1 MRWFASIAIA
11 FILIGVGGASHA
23 FATEGGETAPVS
35 GVVTDNLG
43 NPLSNAQVLLT
54 PGGRGTTTNAAGAFN
69 FRAVPPGRYHIDVS
83 LIGYAPAHASLT
95 VNADGEPVFVE
106 IRLEASPLALDGVMV
121 TGTPGAADPLTV
133 AQSAT
138 QISGRQFDR
147 QLSATVAGMLEH
159 EPGISTRYSG
169 PATAAPVIRGLTGE
183 RVVMLENGQR
193 TGDLSGSGSDH
204 ALSVDPLSATRLEV
218 VRGPA
223 SLLYGSGAIG
233 GVVNVIGTDISSHVP
248 SRVEGYLAA
257 QGMTVTPGGAATGQ
271 VLVPLSEHVVLS
283 GRGGVRRLDDVRIG
297 GGDVLDN
304 SGFNNATANVG
315 LGYVNG
321 RLSGGV
327 AVNAHRF
334 DYGVPFGHSHGPGED
349 DEHDHDHDHDHD
361 HGSHA
366 GVDLEGQRYDVR
378 VQGGWDPPGSTIRQV
393 DLSASGQWYEH
404 DEIESDGSIGTTFNL
419 RTQTLDLR
427 ADTDL
432 GHVRGTV
439 GLAGLLKQYEPTGVE
454 ALTPFARS
462 GNLGLFIYQE
472 MPLVP
477 GDHDSEHVPHL
488 QLGGRYDLY
497 DIATESSDEFGP
509 GRDRTFRAFS
519 GSVGVNFPLP
529 QGISLGASVSRA
541 FRAPSVEELFSGA
554 LHAAT
559 GSYDVGN
566 PDLKPEVN
574 LGVEGI
580 VRASTNRVNALV
592 SAYHNRISDY
602 IAPEIVGDTVLV
614 DDHGSFTVPLNR
626 FMQEDATLTGVE
638 GKVEVLAGEA
648 LVVGVRGDRVRG
660 RFSGG
665 EPLPYMPAARVGGE
679 VRWDDGRFNVGFDA
693 LHAFAQRD
701 VPQHEFATEDYTL
714 LNIGAGF
721 SRSAGGLIHN
731 VTLRVENLADVV
743 YREATSR
750 IKDLAPNPG
759 RNVSLVYRVLF

>member
-1 MRWFASIAIA
+1 MRWFISFAIA
-11 FILIGVGGASHA
+11 LIGAGGVIQPA
-23 FATEGGETAPVS
+23 FGLGGGTNTAVVS
-35 GVVTDNLG
+35 GVVTDSLG
-43 NPLSNAQVLLT
+43 RPLSNAQVLLS
-54 PGGRGTTTNAAGAFN
+54 PGGRGTTTNSAGAFN
-69 FRAVPPGRYHIDVS
+69 FRSVPPGRYHLDVS
-83 LIGYAPAHASLT
+83 LIGYAPAHASIT
-95 VNADGEPVFVE
+95 VAADGEPVMVE
-106 IRLEASPLALDGVMV
+106 IQLHASPLALEGVMV
-121 TGTPGAADPLTV
+121 TGTPGASDPLTV
-133 AQSAT
+133 ARSAT

-159 EPGISTRYSG
+159 EPGISARYSG
-169 PATAAPVIRGLTGE
+169 PATSAPVIRGLTGE

-193 TGDLSGSGSDH
+193 TGDLSGSAPDH
-204 ALSVDPLSATRLEV
+204 ALSVDPLSATRIEV

-233 GVVNVIGTDISSHVP
+233 GVVNVIGTDISGHVP
-248 SRVEGYLAA
+248 SRVEGYVAA
-257 QGMTVTPGGAATGQ
+257 QGMTVTPGGAATAQ
-271 VLVPLSEHVVLS
+271 LLVPLSERVVLS

-304 SGFNNATANVG
+304 SFFNNATANLG
-315 LGYVNG
+315 LGYVSG

-327 AVNAHRF
+327 AVNAHQF
-334 DYGVPFGHSHGPGED
+334 DYGVPFGHSHGPAD
-349 DEHDHDHDHDHD
+349 ADHDHDHDHD
-361 HGSHA
+361 HGEHA
-366 GVDLEGQRYDVR
+366 GVDLQGERYDVR
-378 VQGGWDPPGSTIRQV
+378 VQGGWDPPGTTIRRV
-393 DLSASGQWYEH
+393 DFSGSGQWYEH
-404 DEIESDGSIGTTFNL
+404 DEIESDGSIGTTFTL

-432 GHVRGTV
+432 GHLRGTV
-439 GLAGLLKQYEPTGVE
+439 GLSGLLKQYEPTGEE

-462 GNLGLFIYQE
+462 GNLGLFIFQE

-477 GDHDSEHVPHL
+477 GAHDSEFVPHL

-497 DIATESSDEFGP
+497 DISTETSDDFGP

-519 GSVGVNFPLP
+519 GSLGVNFPLP
-529 QGISLGASVSRA
+529 QGVSLGASVSRA

-566 PDLKPEVN
+566 PDLNPEVSV
-574 LGVEGI
+574 GVEGI
-580 VRASTNRVNALV
+580 VRAHTSSLNALV
-592 SAYHNRISDY
+592 SAYHNRLSDY
-602 IAPEIVGDTVLV
+602 IAPEIVGDTTLV

-626 FMQEDATLTGVE
+626 FRQEDATLTGVE
-638 GKVEVLAGEA
+638 GKVEVRAGES

-660 RFSGG
+660 RFASGA
-665 EPLPYMPAARVGGE
+665 PLPYMPAARVGGE
-679 VRWDDGRFNVGFDA
+679 VRWDDGRFNVGIDA

-701 VPQHEFATEDYTL
+701 VPQHEFATDDYTL
-714 LNIGAGF
+714 LNVGAGF

-731 VTLRVENLADVV
+731 VSLRVENLADVV

-750 IKDLAPNPG
+750 IKELAPNPG